1 MNKKA
6 HSPISLTAVVA
17 ICLLAALVLPPADV
31 AALCSRPPDEDSVA
45 LETGETR
52 ILFSPLEEFDRMI
65 LTVIGPFDYVF
76 AQEVGTNDDA
86 VFDLDPPET
95 ADGCYSWEVRVFPIL
110 SGEILEALE
119 AARESGDEAEIR
131 ALMREGALPDQARTQ
146 SGGFQVIEGVI
157 VLGGE
162 PEEGRSL
169 AAIGG
174 AGPGV
179 PAKGPTCGGDV
190 PFKDYVINNDLIVD
204 GSACVG
210 FDCSNGWSFSYTTIG
225 MSEHNTRIKFD
236 DTSSTYS
243 YPNNDWQLLANA
255 SSNGGTEKF
264 SIIDCGDNDSQ
275 GACSGSTVFTVEAG
289 ADSHSLYVDDA
300 GRVGFGTATP
310 YYELHVVDGNS
321 PTLRLAQDG
330 SSGFTA
336 QTFDVVGNESNF
348 FIRDATNGSKLPFR
362 IKPGAP
368 TSSLTIQSTGYVG
381 FGTWSPSDRIHL
393 QAGGTEAPGIRIR
406 NTDAAG
412 TGWVFRV
419 ADNDEFRI
427 SKDGSGSVE
436 LAVTAS
442 GNLTV
447 SGDITSGGTTY
458 VPDYVFE
465 PDYPLLPI
473 SELGAFIA
481 RQKHLPGIPSAA
493 QIEERGG
500 VNMSRM
506 QMRLLE
512 KIEELTLYTVA
523 QQETIASQQEAL
535 LRQQKA
541 FRELRARLAALEER
555 AGFAP

>member
-1 MNKKA
+1 MDKKA
-6 HSPISLTAVVA
+6 HPPTTR
-17 ICLLAALVLPPADV
+17 LAATALVVLAGLALATAGA
-31 AALCSRPPDEDSVA
+31 AALGSRLPDAESVA
-45 LETGETR
+45 LETSGAGIVFR
-52 ILFSPLEEFDRMI
+52 PQDEFAKMI
-65 LTVIGPFDYVF
+65 LTVTGPFEYVF
-76 AQEVGTNDDA
+76 VREVGPGEA
-86 VFDLDPPET
+86 ALFEPDPGET
-95 ADGCYSWEVRVFPIL
+95 VDGSYTWEVRSFPIL
-110 SGEILEALE
+110 PRETLATLRR
-119 AARESGDEAEIR
+119 ARRSGDDAAVR
-131 ALMREGALPDQARTQ
+131 ALMRAGALPDQARTQ
-146 SGGFQVIEGVI
+146 AGGFRIVDGAI

-162 PEEGRSL
+162 PEERS
-169 AAIGG
+169 
-174 AGPGV
+174 
-179 PAKGPTCGGDV
+179 PAKEGPRAGDV
-190 PFKDYVINNDLIVD
+190 PLKGDYVINNDLIVD

-210 FDCSNGWSFSYTTIG
+210 FDCADGWTFSFTTIG

-236 DTSSTYS
+236 DTSYTAS
-243 YPNNDWQLLANA
+243 YPNNDWQLLAND

-275 GACSGSTVFTVEAG
+275 GNCSGSTVFTVEAG

-300 GRVGFGTATP
+300 GRVGFGTSTP
-310 YYELHVVDGNS
+310 VVELHVVDGNT

-336 QTFDVVGNESNF
+336 QTFDVAGNEANF

-368 TSSLTIQSTGYVG
+368 TSSLTILDTGYVG

-393 QAGGTEAPGIRIR
+393 EAGGSEAPGIRIR

-419 ADNDEFRI
+419 ADDDEFRI

-436 LAVTAS
+436 LALDDS

-447 SGDITSGGTTY
+447 DGDITSGGTTH

-473 SELGAFIA
+473 PELAAFIA

-500 VNMSRM
+500 VNISKM

-523 QQETIASQQEAL
+523 QQQTISSQQQAIE
-535 LRQQKA
+535 
-541 FRELRARLAALEER
+541 ELRARLAALEHE
-555 AGFAP
+555 GGTNP